1 MSKLK
6 NYIAIVILVFSWLA
20 LYWITGSKTPWN
32 EFNNINDDGGI
43 RVYLGDVP
51 ASNYDRMGFT
61 KGVVRYIHTEDAW
74 IVGTERGEL
83 FLFNGMG
90 KQLWKRSLGIGKLI
104 SLCVSNDGTIA
115 YVGEAS
121 PEGSLYAIQVSSGD
135 VLWKCKASDYVG
147 SETSKRSHP
156 SIVHIV
162 VDKDD
167 NVYANAYRFLMT
179 ETGKRVY
186 NAKMLALSKEGKMLW
201 QFPEKEGMDS
211 WINWCDVNDDNKRV
225 VLATSAYDVRDK
237 MRYKDTLYFL
247 DKESGE
253 NINSVFV
260 QPIVPFNNTVM
271 RGSPN
276 FSKDGKYLAAAC
288 SDGRGILFD
297 EKGNILWQRNVS
309 KPMQVD
315 GVWINASG
323 RDGFVVE
330 DSVLFTTINTFNK
343 ENWQLP
349 TPVNHPSSNSLFV
362 FDLDGKFKYQFR
374 TEGTME
380 EIDFS
385 KGLVAC
391 AIGRNVRTH
400 NYGAH
405 GAIIINLRDGKQ
417 LKFYPTEGPC
427 QAIAINNDGTKMA
440 GIEAPALTPQGKV
453 VGAYRL
459 HIWDLVNDGR

>member
-6 NYIAIVILVFSWLA
+6 NYFAILILLISWCA
-20 LYWITGSKTPWN
+20 LYWITGSRTPWN
-32 EFNNINDDGGI
+32 EFNGVNNDGK
-43 RVYLGDVP
+43 VSVHLGDVP

-61 KGVVRYIHTEDAW
+61 KGVVRHIQAEDAW

-83 FLFNGMG
+83 FLFNSAG

-104 SLCVSNDGTIA
+104 SLCISNDETIA

-121 PEGSLYAIQVSSGD
+121 PEGSLYAIKVITGD
-135 VLWKCKASDYVG
+135 ILWKCKSSDYVG
-147 SETSKRSHP
+147 SDSSKRSNP

-162 VDKDD
+162 VDKND
-167 NVYANAYRFLMT
+167 NVYANAYRFLMN
-179 ETGKRVY
+179 EKGKRAY
-186 NAKMLALSKEGKMLW
+186 NAKMLALSKDGKMLW

-211 WINWCDVNDDNKRV
+211 WINWCDVNDANNRV
-225 VLATSAYDVRDK
+225 VIATSAYDNREN

-247 DKESGE
+247 DRVSGKS
-253 NINSVFV
+253 INSVLV
-260 QPIVPFNNTVM
+260 KPIEPFNNTVM

-297 EKGNILWQRNVS
+297 DQGKVLWQRFVS
-309 KPMQVD
+309 KPTQID

-323 RDGFVVE
+323 RDGFVFD

-362 FDLDGKFKYQFR
+362 FNLDGRFRYQFR
-374 TEGTME
+374 SDGTME
-380 EIDFS
+380 EIDFAE
-385 KGLVAC
+385 GMVAC

-400 NYGAH
+400 NYAAH
-405 GAIIINLRDGKQ
+405 GALVMNLKDGK
-417 LKFYPTEGPC
+417 KMNFYHTEGPC
-427 QAIAINNDGTKMA
+427 QAIAISKDGSKMA
-440 GIEAPALTPQGKV
+440 GIEAPALTAQGKV
-453 VGAYRL
+453 LGAYRL
-459 HIWDLVNDGR
+459 HIWDVN

>member
-1 MSKLK
+1 MIKLK
-6 NYIAIVILVFSWLA
+6 NYIAIVILIFSWFA
-20 LYWITGSKTPWN
+20 LYWITGSKTPWT
-32 EFNNINDDGGI
+32 EFNNASNDGGI
-43 RVYLGDVP
+43 RVHLGDVP

-61 KGVVRYIHTEDAW
+61 KGVVRHIQSEDAW
-74 IVGTERGEL
+74 LVGTERGEL
-83 FLFNGMG
+83 FLFNNKG

-104 SLCVSNDGTIA
+104 SLCISNDGTIA

-121 PEGSLYAIQVSSGD
+121 PEGNLYAINITSGD

-179 ETGKRVY
+179 ETGKRAY
-186 NAKMLALSKEGKMLW
+186 NAKMLALSKKGKMLW
-201 QFPEKEGMDS
+201 QFPKKEGMDS
-211 WINWCDVNDDNKRV
+211 WINWCDVNDANNSV
-225 VLATSAYDVRDK
+225 VIATSAYDFRDK

-247 DKESGE
+247 DKVSGE
-253 NINSVFV
+253 NINSIFV
-260 QPIVPFNNTVM
+260 EPIVPFNNTVM

-297 EKGNILWQRNVS
+297 GNGNVLWQHFVS
-309 KPMQVD
+309 KPTQID

-323 RDGFVVE
+323 RDGFVV
-330 DSVLFTTINTFNK
+330 DDKVLFTTINTFNK

-362 FDLDGKFKYQFR
+362 FDLAGGFKYQFR

-380 EIDFS
+380 EIDFA
-385 KGLVAC
+385 GDLVAC

-400 NYGAH
+400 NYAAH
-405 GAIIINLRDGKQ
+405 GALIIDLQEGKQ
-417 LKFYPTEGPC
+417 KNFYRTEGPC
-427 QAIAINNDGTKMA
+427 QAIAISDDGSKMA

-453 VGAYRL
+453 LGAYRL
-459 HIWDLVNDGR
+459 HIWDLEK